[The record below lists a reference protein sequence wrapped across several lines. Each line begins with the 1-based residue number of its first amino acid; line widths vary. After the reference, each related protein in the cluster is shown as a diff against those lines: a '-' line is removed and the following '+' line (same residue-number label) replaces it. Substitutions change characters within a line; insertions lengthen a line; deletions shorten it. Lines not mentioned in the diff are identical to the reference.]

1 MAEVVKIE
9 VEVSGDGAAAK
20 KVKDIKKDLQ
30 DTGKAGQEAA
40 DGIKRIAP
48 VALDVR
54 QRLRDLQNRMAEIG
68 DVGSK
73 EFQDLAREAGGL
85 KDQMNNANAAIKSM
99 SADFPKLQ
107 LGVQGL
113 QAMGAAAQAATGFQA
128 LLGTE
133 NEEITKSIQK
143 MMAVQA
149 LSNSLMQFSNL
160 LSDESALGLAW
171 RKTSLFRLT
180 KQVKAYNIVQK
191 VRNVLAIAFNKITK
205 GNPIIK
211 LILVVGALI
220 TAMIALAKNIK
231 KVGDFFSWLGDIIV
245 DNFTAQMKFLG
256 ILDKEFETIGQR
268 ERRLRAEK
276 AAARKEEAEQHKARL
291 LEIESEKNARI
302 DASNKTIKALELEA
316 LRLDA
321 NGESA
326 DAVAIKILE
335 AEKEIQ
341 VATFDANAAKIQ
353 SYVTYYKNLALL
365 SGQSEEEFIES
376 QKAQGIDLE
385 LLLQKA
391 NDILQENAD
400 NVERAELKITK
411 LKREQAEKRTGDVKT
426 GLDEENKAK
435 EDALKAQQAIDA
447 QAAKD
452 AEARQK
458 EAEKAADD
466 LFNRRVEARDKLAKM
481 ERDKNADEAQLQL
494 NALEDEHVAEMEVLS
509 ELIPEENELRLA
521 LEQEYLEARQTILD
535 DAAAIEKEKKDEERK
550 QLVEDVQQSGEALL
564 SIAKS
569 FNSITTSR
577 DIKRLKDKQSRGERL
592 TKSEIKRLER
602 EEKVQKAFAIAQVA
616 IDTARGIS
624 AAVAAGAGLVFPANI
639 PAILAGVSAVIG
651 GVAQANTILGES
663 SSIDVGGAS
672 SSVGDISN
680 DVTGAA
686 QPPLRTIESGSTL
699 LNPEPLVVVVVED
712 INQGQNSVAVIES
725 QASFG

>member
-1 MAEVVKIE
+1 MAEEVKIDIS
-9 VEVSGDGAAAK
+9 VSGDGAAAK

-40 DGIKRIAP
+40 DGLKRIAP

-149 LSNSLMQFSNL
+149 VSNSLMQFSNL

-171 RKTSLFRLT
+171 RKTQLFRLT
-180 KQVKAYNIVQK
+180 KEVKAFNIVQK
-191 VRNVLAIAFNKITK
+191 VRNVLMKVFNALTRN
-205 GNPIIK
+205 NPIVK
-211 LILVVGALI
+211 LIVILAAV
-220 TAMIALAKNIK
+220 TAAFIWLGKNVK
-231 KVGDFFSWLGDIIV
+231 KVGEFFSFLGDV
-245 DNFTAQMKFLG
+245 ATDAMTAVAKFFG
-256 ILDKEFETIGQR
+256 FLDKNFETQGQQ

-276 AAARKEEAEQHKARL
+276 AEARKAEAQEHKERIK
-291 LEIESEKNARI
+291 EINAER
-302 DASNKTIKALELEA
+302 DAFIEATNDTIKALELEK
-316 LRLDA
+316 
-321 NGESA
+321 ET
-326 DAVAIKILE
+326 LE
-335 AEKEIQ
+335 AEGKTSAEVTEQILKAELAKQ
-341 VATFDANAAKIQ
+341 QAVFDANAAKIQ
-353 SYVTYYKNLALL
+353 SYITYYQNLAALN
-365 SGQSEEEFIES
+365 GQSEEEFIAS
-376 QKAQGIDLE
+376 QKAQGVDLE

-391 NDILQENAD
+391 NNILQENSD
-400 NVERAELKITK
+400 NIQRAENNITK
-411 LKREQAEKRTGDVKT
+411 FRREQAEKRTGDVKT

-435 EDALKAQQAIDA
+435 EDALKAEQDRIKQE
-447 QAAKD
+447 AKIHSD
-452 AEARQK
+452 F
-458 EAEKAADD
+458 
-466 LFNRRVEARDKLAKM
+466 LL
-481 ERDKNADEAQLQL
+481 
-494 NALEDEHVAEMEVLS
+494 
-509 ELIPEENELRLA
+509 
-521 LEQEYLEARQTILD
+521 
-535 DAAAIEKEKKDEERK
+535 EKEKLENEFFDSQLSKQQQEINAVEDKYFRLIELAEQFNEDTTVLEAAKLQALFEVNEEFRLQEEELQLERDELKKENDEAEAERQREARE
-550 QLVEDVQQSGEALL
+550 QLVEDVQKSGEALL

-624 AAVAAGAGLVFPANI
+624 SAVAAGAGLIFPANI
-639 PAILAGVSAVIG
+639 PAILAGVAAVIG
-651 GVAQANTILGES
+651 GVAQANAILGES
-663 SSIDVGGAS
+663 SSVDVGGAS

-680 DVTGAA
+680 DVTGSA
-686 QPPLRTIESGSTL
+686 QAPLRTIESGSTL
-699 LNPEPLVVVVVED
+699 LNPEPQVVVVVED

>member
-276 AAARKEEAEQHKARL
+276 AAARKEEAQAHKARMK
-291 LEIESEKNARI
+291 EIKEQGAAERTAI
-302 DASNKTIKALELEA
+302 DKTIKALELKK
-316 LRLDA
+316 DT
-321 NGESA
+321 
-326 DAVAIKILE
+326 LE
-335 AEKEIQ
+335 AEGKSSDE
-341 VATFDANAAKIQ
+341 VTVKI
-353 SYVTYYKNLALL
+353 L
-365 SGQSEEEFIES
+365 QSELAKSKSVLKENLLRLTSQMQYYEALAALNGQNEEDFKES
-376 QKAQGIDLE
+376 MKRQGTDLDKLLADRREQIKAD
-385 LLLQKA
+385 
-391 NDILQENAD
+391 AD
-400 NVERAELKITK
+400 NVQLAENDITEF
-411 LKREQAEKRTGDVKT
+411 KRQQAEKRAGNVKT
-426 GLDEENKAK
+426 NLNEENKAK

-680 DVTGAA
+680 DVTDNA

-699 LNPEPLVVVVVED
+699 LNPEPQVVVVVED

>member
-9 VEVSGDGAAAK
+9 VEVSGDGTAAK

-220 TAMIALAKNIK
+220 TAMITLAKNIK

-245 DNFTAQMKFLG
+245 DSFIAVGKFLG
-256 ILDKEFETIGQR
+256 QLDKSYETIGQR

-276 AAARKEEAEQHKARL
+276 AAARKEEAQAHKARMK
-291 LEIESEKNARI
+291 EIKEQGAAERTAI
-302 DASNKTIKALELEA
+302 DKTIKALELKK
-316 LRLDA
+316 DT
-321 NGESA
+321 
-326 DAVAIKILE
+326 LE
-335 AEKEIQ
+335 AEGKSSDE
-341 VATFDANAAKIQ
+341 VTVKI
-353 SYVTYYKNLALL
+353 L
-365 SGQSEEEFIES
+365 QSELAKSKSVLKENLLRLTSQMQYYEALAALNGQNEEDFKES
-376 QKAQGIDLE
+376 MKRQGTDLDKLLADRREQIKAD
-385 LLLQKA
+385 
-391 NDILQENAD
+391 AD
-400 NVERAELKITK
+400 NVQLAENDITEF
-411 LKREQAEKRTGDVKT
+411 KRQQAEKRAGNVKT
-426 GLDEENKAK
+426 NLNEENKAK

-458 EAEKAADD
+458 EAETAADD

-651 GVAQANTILGES
+651 GVAQANSILGES

-680 DVTGAA
+680 DVTGSA

-699 LNPEPLVVVVVED
+699 LNPEPQVVVVVED

>member
-171 RKTSLFRLT
+171 RKTQLFRLT
-180 KQVKAYNIVQK
+180 KQIKAYNIVQR

-205 GNPIIK
+205 GNPIAK

-245 DNFTAQMKFLG
+245 DSVIAIGKFLG
-256 ILDKEFETIGQR
+256 QLDKSYETIGQK

-276 AAARKEEAEQHKARL
+276 AAARKEEAEEHKARIK
-291 LEIESEKNARI
+291 EINDER
-302 DASNKTIKALELEA
+302 DAFIEATNDTIKALQLEKETLEA
-316 LRLDA
+316 E
-321 NGESA
+321 GKTSTE
-326 DAVAIKILE
+326 VTEQILE
-335 AEKEIQ
+335 AELAKQ
-341 VATFDANAAKIQ
+341 QAVFDANAAKIQ
-353 SYVTYYKNLALL
+353 SYITYYQNLAALN
-365 SGQSEEEFIES
+365 GQSEEEFIAS
-376 QKAQGIDLE
+376 QKAQGVDLE

-391 NDILQENAD
+391 NDVLQENSD
-400 NVERAELKITK
+400 NIQRAENNITK
-411 LKREQAEKRTGDVKT
+411 FRREQAEKRANDVKK
-426 GLDEENKAK
+426 GVDEEVKAK
-435 EDALKAQQAIDA
+435 EDAFKA
-447 QAAKD
+447 
-452 AEARQK
+452 
-458 EAEKAADD
+458 
-466 LFNRRVEARDKLAKM
+466 
-481 ERDKNADEAQLQL
+481 
-494 NALEDEHVAEMEVLS
+494 
-509 ELIPEENELRLA
+509 
-521 LEQEYLEARQTILD
+521 EQDRIKRESKIHSDFLL
-535 DAAAIEKEKKDEERK
+535 EKEKLENEFFDSQLSKQQQEINAVEDKYFRLIELAEQFNKDTTVLEAAKLQALFDVNEEFRLQEEELQAERDEAKAVADQEKKDLAQEERE
-550 QLVEDVQQSGEALL
+550 QLIEDAFSSAESLL
-564 SIAKS
+564 SIAQS
-569 FNSITTSR
+569 FNSLAASK
-577 DIKRLKDKQSRGERL
+577 DIKRIKDKQRRGEQL
-592 TKSEIKRLER
+592 TSNEIKRLER
-602 EEKVQKAFAIAQVA
+602 QEKIQKAFAIAQVA

-624 AAVAAGAGLVFPANI
+624 AAVAAGAGVPFPLNI
-639 PAILAGVSAVIG
+639 PAILSGVAAVLG
-651 GVAQANTILGES
+651 GVVQANQLLGES
-663 SSIDVGGAS
+663 STTDIGSIA
-672 SSVGDISN
+672 SVGS
-680 DVTGAA
+680 GAA
-686 QPPLRTIESGSTL
+686 EVTDSAQAPLRSIESGSTL
-699 LNPEPLVVVVVED
+699 LNPEPQIVVVVED

-725 QASFG
+725 QASF

>member
-128 LLGTE
+128 LLGSE
-133 NEEITKSIQK
+133 NEEVAKSIQK

-149 LSNSLMQFSNL
+149 VSNSLLQFSNL
-160 LSDESALGLAW
+160 LSDESALGGAF
-171 RKTSLFRLT
+171 RKTGLFRLT
-180 KQVKAYNIVQK
+180 EQIKAYNIVQK
-191 VRNVLAIAFNKITK
+191 IQNGLMKVFNFLTRN
-205 GNPIIK
+205 NPLIK
-211 LILVVGALI
+211 LVVIIGAVVGAFIWLG
-220 TAMIALAKNIK
+220 KNVK
-231 KVGDFFSWLGDIIV
+231 KVGDFFL
-245 DNFTAQMKFLG
+245 FLG
-256 ILDKEFETIGQR
+256 AVATDAMTSVAKFFGFLDKNFETQGQQ

-276 AAARKEEAEQHKARL
+276 AAARKEEAEAHKARMK
-291 LEIESEKNARI
+291 EIKEQGAAERTAI
-302 DASNKTIKALELEA
+302 DKTIKALELKK
-316 LRLDA
+316 DT
-321 NGESA
+321 
-326 DAVAIKILE
+326 LE
-335 AEKEIQ
+335 AEGKSSDEVTVKILQSELAKSKSVLKENLLKLNSQI
-341 VATFDANAAKIQ
+341 
-353 SYVTYYKNLALL
+353 SYYKAIAALN
-365 SGQSEEEFIES
+365 GQSESEFIES
-376 QKAQGIDLE
+376 MKRQGTDLDKLLADRREQIKAD
-385 LLLQKA
+385 
-391 NDILQENAD
+391 AD
-400 NVERAELKITK
+400 NVQLAENDITEF
-411 LKREQAEKRTGDVKT
+411 KRQQAEKRAGNVKT
-426 GLDEENKAK
+426 NLNEENKAK

-680 DVTGAA
+680 DVTGSA

-699 LNPEPLVVVVVED
+699 LNPEPQVVVVVED